1 MADGVTE
8 GWFGS
13 ELSKPSG
20 RLASNS
26 ASVIRDPL
34 RSSIGESKSM
44 DSTRLNR
51 VSTEGNSSWAILVMS
66 VLTRVKEEF
75 GPRTKR
81 TVTLPDGSLLQK
93 TFTCFLLLSAKPARR
108 DGRGNALEHSD
119 EHLENLPKS
128 WKCFGIPRPSP
139 RGVACLDVVF
149 PSKVCLTKDKSL
161 WKPNIWITTFIHFCR
176 FSDVITPW
184 KDTR

>member
-1 MADGVTE
+1 M
-8 GWFGS
+8 
-13 ELSKPSG
+13 
-20 RLASNS
+20 
-26 ASVIRDPL
+26 
-34 RSSIGESKSM
+34 
-44 DSTRLNR
+44 
-51 VSTEGNSSWAILVMS
+51 
-66 VLTRVKEEF
+66 RVKEEF

-93 TFTCFLLLSAKPARR
+93 TLTCFLLLSAKPARK
-108 DGRGNALEHSD
+108 DGRGKALEHFDEHLENLPTSWKSLGHALEHSDEHLENLPTSWKSLGNALEHSD

-139 RGVACLDVVF
+139 RGVACLHVVF

-161 WKPNIWITTFIHFCR
+161 WKPNIWITTFILFCR